1 MKKYIY
7 YIVKRLSEKSI
18 RGRYKEKYK
27 FEFEEF
33 ERCEV
38 KKKSSLIKKEKKILF
53 NYWKAY
59 PFQYYRYKFYRS
71 DCNLSIDEMKN
82 YIPDYFAYYV
92 FFPQVFKDRKIL
104 FEDKKLFSCIC
115 DGYRVKQPNNLLFIN
130 NDCIFNN
137 KNKLCSVEQAVKII
151 NQLDFAKIFVKPTF
165 GVGGKGII
173 VFHKEKDY
181 YINNEN
187 IVLDIEYMNL
197 LLNNEY
203 IIQSGIIQN
212 ENLNK
217 IYSYSINTFRMFT
230 ECNKNEV
237 KILFSILRMG
247 RNQKEVDN
255 ASSGGIYIKI
265 NTENGELGKYAF
277 SGKGESFSKHPDT
290 NFKFENYVVPEWDNI
305 IKFTTDLALMFN
317 EVKYIGWDIAL
328 STEGP
333 VVIEANNAPDV
344 TLLQDCYG
352 GISKILNI
360 KHPNQFLF
368 KKDFYMVDK

>member
-92 FFPQVFKDRKIL
+92 FFPQAFKDRNVL
-104 FEDKKLFSCIC
+104 FEDKKIFSFLC
-115 DGYRVKQPNNLLFIN
+115 DGYRINQPNNLLFVSN
-130 NDCIFNN
+130 KRLFNN
-137 KNKLCSVEQAVKII
+137 KNELCSVEQAVENI
-151 NQLDFAKIFVKPTF
+151 NHLKFKKIFVKPTF
-165 GVGGKGII
+165 GVGGKGIN
-173 VFHKEKDY
+173 VFHKEGDC

-187 IVLDIEYMNL
+187 EVLDIEYVNL
-197 LLNNEY
+197 LLKDDF

-212 ENLNK
+212 KYLNE
-217 IYSYSINTFRMFT
+217 IYPHSINTFRMFT
-230 ECNKNEV
+230 ECNQNEV
-237 KILFSILRMG
+237 KILFSILRIG
-247 RNQKEVDN
+247 RNKNEVDN

-265 NTENGELGKYAF
+265 STENGELDKYAL
-277 SGKGESFSKHPDT
+277 SGNGESFSEHPDT
-290 NFKFENYVVPEWDNI
+290 NFKFENFVIPEWDKI
-305 IKFTTDLALMFN
+305 KKFTTDLALMFS

-328 STEGP
+328 SSEGP
-333 VVIEANNAPDV
+333 IVIEANNGPDIS
-344 TLLQDCYG
+344 LLQDCYG
-352 GISKILNI
+352 GISNVLNI
-360 KHPNQFLF
+360 KKPIRFLF
-368 KKDFYMVDK
+368 NNDFHIVDK